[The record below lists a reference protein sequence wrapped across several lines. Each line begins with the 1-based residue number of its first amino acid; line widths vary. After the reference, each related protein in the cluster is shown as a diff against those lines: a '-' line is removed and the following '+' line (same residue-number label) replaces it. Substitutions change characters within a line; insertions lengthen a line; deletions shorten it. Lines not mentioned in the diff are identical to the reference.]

1 MFDIDDVLTLTA
13 LLPVVTMDTHTRT
26 QTNTHTHMQ
35 GSCSNNL
42 QDAALHSCALCGRQ
56 CIQWAQLFWSTQ
68 AESRRGGE
76 RERGV
81 FDKSMSNRRS
91 SWAVQ
96 WQSTIGISLCGL
108 RACTLL

>member
-26 QTNTHTHMQ
+26 QTNTHTHTCK
-35 GSCSNNL
+35 GV
-42 QDAALHSCALCGRQ
+42 AATTCKTLHCTVVRCVGANAYNGHSYFG
-56 CIQWAQLFWSTQ
+56 QLKQ
-68 AESRRGGE
+68 KAEERE